1 MGTMREID
9 CFVTDSDYKLITDI
23 ESTTLQ
29 FTLDSV
35 GEITQFEDDKT
46 KAKDIKEYVSAL
58 NKTEL

>member
-9 CFVTDSDYKLITDI
+9 CFVTDVDYKLITDI
-23 ESTTLQ
+23 ESTALE
-29 FTLDSV
+29 FTLESV
-35 GEITQFEDDKT
+35 GEVTKFEDDKT